1 MDNIATFVYNLFF
14 YFYNQSLMKNLG
26 RMISRWG
33 RVTEDLFHR
42 VTAGCALLMLT
53 VAAGCNEYD
62 DAELRGSVDD
72 LNNRLTKLEAQVTK
86 LNSDYATLSGL
97 VTTLQQKLHLES
109 VTPDGKGGYLLAFSD
124 GTTAS
129 VAGSE
134 SVASIPVLGIA
145 TAEDGLYYWTKTV
158 DGKADW
164 LLDTEGNKLPVSG
177 VTPLLGVDADGYW
190 TISYDGGKSV
200 QQLLDAEGKP
210 IVAQGDSAFI
220 KEVTADA
227 ECLYVTL
234 NDGKDTRLEIPL
246 GNGFSLTIA
255 GAGEPVKFTFGETK
269 EFAVER
275 VGVMKTVISKPDE
288 WKVTYADNL
297 LTVTAPTSEHASC
310 ADLSGEVALIYFNA
324 KGLSK
329 VASMEVSVAAVPT
342 VAVTVP
348 TDFSG
353 GYVQRAVYGGVKVA
367 EICREYVLTGDVD
380 RQMTVVYPVVD
391 GKADLTRGL
400 EVETGGSLVWNTS
413 ANTCTYTAG
422 TASAPIT
429 KLYVSTEGELV
440 LDAEG
445 YIEEATVEPDLLR
458 DVRGTS
464 IEEYRIVKI
473 GAQYWMAES
482 LRAEN
487 FADGT
492 PIPTDWGNAAGSY
505 IYLNESAA
513 DWKSVYG
520 TMYSGKAV
528 TNAAGLA
535 PAGWDVPTADDVAL
549 LRDYIGSLPG
559 LKLRST
565 SGWSKYPGTNI
576 TGFNALPGQ
585 YYTPISSGEQFGSA
599 TADVLFWT
607 STVAKDFL
615 GEGLIYYRFYDGN
628 NRLMFDPD
636 VASFAVT
643 LHSYDFGHY
652 VRCVR
657 R

>member
-1 MDNIATFVYNLFF
+1 M
-14 YFYNQSLMKNLG
+14 S
-26 RMISRWG
+26 
-33 RVTEDLFHR
+33 
-42 VTAGCALLMLT
+42 TA
-53 VAAGCNEYD
+53 
-62 DAELRGSVDD
+62 
-72 LNNRLTKLEAQVTK
+72 
-86 LNSDYATLSGL
+86 
-97 VTTLQQKLHLES
+97 
-109 VTPDGKGGYLLAFSD
+109 
-124 GTTAS
+124 
-129 VAGSE
+129 
-134 SVASIPVLGIA
+134 
-145 TAEDGLYYWTKTV
+145 
-158 DGKADW
+158 
-164 LLDTEGNKLPVSG
+164 
-177 VTPLLGVDADGYW
+177 
-190 TISYDGGKSV
+190 
-200 QQLLDAEGKP
+200 
-210 IVAQGDSAFI
+210 
-220 KEVTADA
+220 
-227 ECLYVTL
+227 
-234 NDGKDTRLEIPL
+234 
-246 GNGFSLTIA
+246 
-255 GAGEPVKFTFGETK
+255 
-269 EFAVER
+269 
-275 VGVMKTVISKPDE
+275 
-288 WKVTYADNL
+288 
-297 LTVTAPTSEHASC
+297 
-310 ADLSGEVALIYFNA
+310 
-324 KGLSK
+324 
-329 VASMEVSVAAVPT
+329 
-342 VAVTVP
+342 
-348 TDFSG
+348 
-353 GYVQRAVYGGVKVA
+353 
-367 EICREYVLTGDVD
+367 
-380 RQMTVVYPVVD
+380 
-391 GKADLTRGL
+391 
-400 EVETGGSLVWNTS
+400 
-413 ANTCTYTAG
+413 
-422 TASAPIT
+422 
-429 KLYVSTEGELV
+429 GELV

-473 GAQYWMAES
+473 GTQYWMAES